1 MTRTE
6 SESPFEP
13 IVLDERVANE
23 PAVER
28 TVGRVGE
35 AALTAL
41 LRSEL
46 SPLRDAARG
55 GYDEFHDA
63 LASGLDRAEEAHPSL
78 AEGAGVADLRL
89 HIARACVV
97 LAHGREHRLYQHLL
111 AFVRYRIG
119 RHLFARP
126 ALGQELMGVDPEFG
140 LALENTL
147 SRLHA
152 ATGLDPGQLLQPLP
166 SLPTDQAANE
176 CGFCSRRWSA
186 AMPRLQTLPAT
197 LDAVGDDAEI
207 FSSREAM
214 LELGSGRYRVQLAG
228 DTPLQPVC
236 SHAHVIHLLMGE
248 RCAVFDPWLVQLAI
262 GVLEPEEGEPL
273 PRGWWHHG

>member
-6 SESPFEP
+6 SESPFDP
-13 IVLDERVANE
+13 IVLDERVAND

-28 TVGRVGE
+28 IVGGVGE

-46 SPLRDAARG
+46 SPLREAVRG

-111 AFVRYRIG
+111 TFVRYRIG

-126 ALGQELMGVDPEFG
+126 ALGRELMGVDPEFSV
-140 LALENTL
+140 ALETAL

-152 ATGLDPGQLLQPLP
+152 ATGLDPGQLPQPLP
-166 SLPTDQAANE
+166 SLPADQAANE
-176 CGFCSRRWSA
+176 CAFCCRRWSA
-186 AMPRLQTLPAT
+186 AMPRLQSMPAT

-262 GVLEPEEGEPL
+262 GVLEPEEGESL